1 MECGKKDFKTLMM
14 FMGSRHG
21 IMIQSRAEQSRAEQS
36 RAEQSRAE
44 QSFDISE
51 DNPWL
56 RKQYKENNWKEQV
69 VNPDKRI
76 CYIFISGNG

>member
-36 RAEQSRAE
+36 RAE
-44 QSFDISE
+44 
-51 DNPWL
+51 L
-56 RKQYKENNWKEQV
+56 
-69 VNPDKRI
+69 
-76 CYIFISGNG
+76 